1 MTLSPL
7 VTSSLATACPAP
19 ATPARL
25 HRYETATQ
33 DSIRWDAYRPRDGDI
48 IVTTAP
54 KCGTTWTQMLCA
66 LLLHG
71 PALPAPLSRIS
82 PEFDRLAVPVEALM
96 DELDA
101 QAGPRII
108 KTHTPLDGLPYF
120 ENVRYL
126 HCARDPR
133 DAFLSMVDHM
143 QNTSAAAMAA
153 VRQRVGLPDD
163 FAFPTDPNAFF
174 PVWLTT
180 PVHGWMEDGFPTGSV
195 FHAARAVWPYRQL
208 ANLHLLH
215 YRDLRL
221 DLESEMRRL
230 ADFLDIRVDAERWSA
245 LLDAAE
251 FSAMQARADDLAPG
265 AHLGD
270 WTSNRAFFKRARLG
284 EWREAL
290 TPENQALYEEIAP
303 TRVAPPMRAWLEGG
317 RKASDLKQV

>member
-1 MTLSPL
+1 MSLSSPAKVCL
-7 VTSSLATACPAP
+7 AP
-19 ATPARL
+19 AVPARL

-33 DSIRWDAYRPRDGDI
+33 DSVRWDAYRPREGDI

-82 PEFDRLAVPVEALM
+82 PEFDRLAAPVETLM

-120 ENVRYL
+120 EEVRYL

-133 DAFLSMVDHM
+133 DAFLSMVDNM
-143 QNTSAAAMAA
+143 KNLSAVAMGA
-153 VRQRVGLPDD
+153 VRERLSLPET

-174 PVWLTT
+174 PVWMTT
-180 PVHGWMEDGFPTGSV
+180 PVHSWMEDGFPTGSV
-195 FHAARAVWPYRQL
+195 FHAARTAWPYRHL
-208 ANLHLLH
+208 PNLRLLH

-221 DLESEMRRL
+221 DLAGEMRRL
-230 ADFLDIRVDAERWSA
+230 ADFLGVRVGADCWPA
-245 LLDAAE
+245 LLEAAG
-251 FSAMQARADDLAPG
+251 FAAMQARADDFAPG
-265 AHLGD
+265 VDLGD
-270 WTSNRAFFKRARLG
+270 WTSNRAFFKRARLD
-284 EWREAL
+284 EWRDTL
-290 TPENQALYEEIAP
+290 TAANQALYEDLAP
-303 TRVAPPMRAWLEGG
+303 QRVPPPLRAWLEGG
-317 RKASDLKQV
+317 GRAADLRQV